1 MGIPP
6 GQITAVKI
14 SIGNTMIRTFWSLC
28 FGLWY
33 GVFVQFTNFCL
44 KSKLCQRDHFAQNT
58 SSYLFRLF
66 GRFTVPFLVLLVSDT
81 LLSYGLLDLSK
92 CRIPLVFSFLQGFL
106 LGLNN
111 LEELSFCFAD
121 QIFSLFFFGLFMCFL
136 SKLHSREKKLRL
148 LATAKVSER
157 FLFAF
162 RNSVHAYEAWIMPL
176 KCMGIM
182 ILLPVLRTLWS
193 FFQPHLTMPCLQNL
207 FSFCL
212 PFKHLGEKFNN
223 KRSILYI

>member
-1 MGIPP
+1 M
-6 GQITAVKI
+6 K
-14 SIGNTMIRTFWSLC
+14 L
-28 FGLWY
+28 
-33 GVFVQFTNFCL
+33 TNFCL
-44 KSKLCQRDHFAQNT
+44 EPKLCQRDHFTQNT
-58 SSYLFRLF
+58 SCYLLRLF
-66 GRFTVPFLVLLVSDT
+66 GWFTVPFLVLLVSDT
-81 LLSYGLLDLSK
+81 FLSYGLLDLSK
-92 CRIPLVFSFLQGFL
+92 RRIPLVFSFLQGFL

-121 QIFSLFFFGLFMCFL
+121 QIFSLFFLRLLMCFL

-148 LATAKVSER
+148 LATAKVSET

-176 KCMGIM
+176 KCIGIM

-193 FFQPHLTMPCLQNL
+193 FFQPHLTMSCLQNL